1 MKRKQ
6 ATQPQ
11 NPMPGDGISYRGY
24 LIRIGLVGDYFIGKD
39 GYWIA
44 CVRSLDAAK
53 KAIDELID

>member
-1 MKRKQ
+1 
-6 ATQPQ
+6 
-11 NPMPGDGISYRGY
+11 MPGDGISYRGY